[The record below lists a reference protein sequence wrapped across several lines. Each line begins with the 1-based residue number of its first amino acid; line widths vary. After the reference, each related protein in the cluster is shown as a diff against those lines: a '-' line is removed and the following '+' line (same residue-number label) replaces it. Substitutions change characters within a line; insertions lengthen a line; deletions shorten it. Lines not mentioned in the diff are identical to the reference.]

1 MTSQTS
7 AVALPVSPAV
17 QGGLRFRLSLSSV
30 VYVLAGVFLWFVVL
44 ASPLRYGL
52 ALLHLEA
59 LVYLPKLLLL
69 IVVILLPLLRPRVS
83 PTALVLTGLV
93 LASLAWGMVNLDTS
107 LQALFGLWVIVPLMF
122 GLWAGP
128 VMNVAQWRRLFGML
142 FIVVAAG
149 VFLNPLIHY
158 PWSGQSLSLLGKSIE
173 LSRQWAAFG
182 VDRYA
187 GFARASFS
195 AASQLLLF
203 GVMLV
208 VLLRHRAIKLLVW
221 LITGAGI
228 ALTTSKGPL
237 GAWLLVSMY
246 FAGGGLLRWPKY
258 WIQLW
263 LAVLSV
269 ILLAMVLVPLSTLW
283 IHYDPT
289 FHGYANKFLFASFGD
304 RMNWTWPHSL
314 HLLNLGG
321 AWHWW
326 VGRGMGGIGAAQQY
340 FEATHYLPADNL
352 FVYVTVYFGLPAS
365 LFLFAALWLRMVLFS
380 LRRNAVAWR
389 LPVILVLVAYGFV
402 TNEIE
407 SGLLA
412 FFLGLALAAPNGT
425 VGLPEQTRGIHDTDQ
440 VRHRGGYGVAHRF
453 RSGYR

>member
-7 AVALPVSPAV
+7 AVALPASPAV

-30 VYVLAGVFLWFVVL
+30 VYVLAGVFLWFIVL

-52 ALLHLEA
+52 ALVHLEA

-69 IVVILLPLLRPRVS
+69 VAVILLPLLRRRVS
-83 PTALVLTGLV
+83 PVAFMLTGLV
-93 LASLAWGMVNLDTS
+93 LASLAWGMANLDTS

-128 VMNVAQWRRLFGML
+128 VVNVEQWRRLFVAL
-142 FIVVAAG
+142 FVAAAAG
-149 VFLNPLIHY
+149 VFLNLLIHY
-158 PWSGQSLSLLGKSIE
+158 PWSGQSLSLMGKSIE
-173 LSRQWAAFG
+173 VSRQWTTFG

-208 VLLRHRAIKLLVW
+208 VLLRHRTIKLLVW
-221 LITGAGI
+221 IITGTGI

-246 FAGGGLLRWPKY
+246 FAGGGLLRWPRY
-258 WIQLW
+258 WIRLW
-263 LAVLSV
+263 LGALTL
-269 ILLAMVLVPLSTLW
+269 IMLAMILVPLSTLW

-289 FHGYANKFLFASFGD
+289 LHGYANKFLFASFGE
-304 RMNWTWPHSL
+304 RLNWMWPDSL

-321 AWHWW
+321 GWHWW
-326 VGRGMGGIGAAQQY
+326 IGRGMGGIGVAQKY
-340 FEATHYLPADNL
+340 FEPTHYLAADNL
-352 FVYVTVYFGLPAS
+352 FVYVTVYFGLPVS

-380 LRRNAVAWR
+380 LRRDAAAWR
-389 LPVILVLVAYGFV
+389 LPVVLVLVAYGFV

-407 SGLLA
+407 GSLLA
-412 FFLGLALAAPNGT
+412 FFWGLALAAPNGT
-425 VGLPEQTRGIHDTDQ
+425 VGLPERT
-440 VRHRGGYGVAHRF
+440 
-453 RSGYR
+453 